1 MNTETVQNQSK
12 EEKKI
17 LSGYKNAMDKAFAIL
32 KGKKFAPIK
41 SIPNDGVDS
50 IMDEFFADEVKEKKK
65 DFKDKFGALLKEK
78 VEFDNFIKQKEAEFK
93 KVILT
98 KKKEFTAKVNSVVN
112 IIDGIDKIKADYLK
126 VLETEVVEEIKEV
139 DEEK

>member
-78 VEFDNFIKQKEAEFK
+78 VEFDNFIKQKEAYGF
-93 KVILT
+93 
-98 KKKEFTAKVNSVVN
+98 
-112 IIDGIDKIKADYLK
+112 YL
-126 VLETEVVEEIKEV
+126 
-139 DEEK
+139 